1 MSENNSNNQ
10 SNQTPEPNQGEG
22 LTPEQAT
29 PETSASQEFLDRA
42 RRIGRAALSG
52 AGVALTRAGDA
63 MVIGI
68 EKTGEALTRAGDAA
82 VLGSAKAGVFL
93 AGVSIGRAEK
103 ARERDIN
110 KHYDAISSQFRINE
124 IRDAAIRTV
133 DKSAPIPIRQ
143 KTSTELAKGDLVS
156 KFKDWR
162 MERKLDEHSSASID
176 NKRKRNNTARN
187 EARGKTFVSKVR
199 NKASAGIDFLKGDA
213 SAIEMSNRVAEAKI
227 STVYTEKG
235 RVKRSGRA
243 EKSEAKKVRKY
254 ATKIE
259 KRAEKRLTRATK
271 KVIKNEELLAKRQET
286 LKKRKQRLVEIKK
299 R

>member
-10 SNQTPEPNQGEG
+10 SNQTPEPDQGES

-42 RRIGRAALSG
+42 RLIGQAALSG
-52 AGVALTRAGDA
+52 AGVAISRAGDA

-68 EKTGEALTRAGDAA
+68 EKAGDALSRANDAA
-82 VLGSAKAGVFL
+82 VLGSAKAGV
-93 AGVSIGRAEK
+93 AISGVRKRMAESARVRSI
-103 ARERDIN
+103 D

-133 DKSAPIPIRQ
+133 DKSAPTPIRQ
-143 KTSTELAKGDLVS
+143 KTSADLAKGDLVS
-156 KFKDWR
+156 KVKDWR
-162 MERKLDEHSSASID
+162 MERKLSEHNEAKIE
-176 NKRKRNNTARN
+176 NKRTRNNTARK

-199 NKASAGIDFLKGDA
+199 NKTSARIDFLKGDA
-213 SAIEMSNRVAEAKI
+213 SAVEMSNRVADAKR
-227 STVYTEKG
+227 SNVYTEEG
-235 RVKRSGRA
+235 RVKRTGRA

-259 KRAEKRLTRATK
+259 KRAEKRLIRATEQVK
-271 KVIKNEELLAKRQET
+271 KKEKLLEKRQGT
-286 LKKRKQRLVEIKK
+286 LQKRKQKLIEIKK